1 MERMSAFI
9 PTVSRHRDLDSS
21 RVNILTIL
29 FGVFDCLGVVGDVKY
44 GWISWSASWHQSVRQ
59 YIEKSFSESNESRN
73 GLISCNLSVEY

>member
-29 FGVFDCLGVVGDVKY
+29 FGVFDCLGVVRNAKY
-44 GWISWSASWHQSVRQ
+44 RWISWSASWHQSVRQ
-59 YIEKSFSESNESRN
+59 YIEKSFLRAMNLEM
-73 GLISCNLSVEY
+73 GLFPVTLL